1 MSHPEPTQ
9 DASEPSSTMQSS
21 DAVHQMNQMG
31 YRCVQFLPNDRNIV
45 VSPYTIANM
54 LVLLHKGSAGDTR
67 AMLEKATNCGN
78 LDRDLS
84 PIFRRLSA
92 ELFNDPEGTHD
103 FDLATVV
110 MVGCECVTTPEVSSY
125 LVENLNG
132 RTECVPKENFR
143 EKASERLRLWA
154 RHATRGEVDR
164 IIDVECGPDE
174 PVVVASALNFRGRHC
189 ARSSPRRTLVQPF
202 RNFQG
207 DINPVAMMTT
217 RGVYNYVYLR
227 ELRAQA
233 VRVSYDADL
242 SMLFLLPSQPRQIL
256 QLEKDVNPQK
266 LNWLLGQMR
275 GMVVDL
281 SLPRFSVEQLT
292 SLKLFFI
299 GLGLGDLFKK
309 IPQGH
314 DFRGL
319 HGCPSLPV
327 GNAFQLVRVLVDEN
341 GIGYNLGD
349 CVFHCRNLLG
359 VRRPPVEFHAAHPFL
374 FYVIDS
380 TSEAAL
386 IVGRVLRL

>member
-1 MSHPEPTQ
+1 MTTNGQDLVGSLQQEEEAQQRHENHAQQRLGRTKLGSVVQTSTLIMSHPEPTQ

-154 RHATRGEVDR
+154 RHATRGEVTASSMWN
-164 IIDVECGPDE
+164 
-174 PVVVASALNFRGRHC
+174 VVPMN
-189 ARSSPRRTLVQPF
+189 
-202 RNFQG
+202 
-207 DINPVAMMTT
+207 
-217 RGVYNYVYLR
+217 
-227 ELRAQA
+227 
-233 VRVSYDADL
+233 L
-242 SMLFLLPSQPRQIL
+242 S
-256 QLEKDVNPQK
+256 
-266 LNWLLGQMR
+266 W
-275 GMVVDL
+275 
-281 SLPRFSVEQLT
+281 
-292 SLKLFFI
+292 
-299 GLGLGDLFKK
+299 
-309 IPQGH
+309 
-314 DFRGL
+314 
-319 HGCPSLPV
+319 
-327 GNAFQLVRVLVDEN
+327 
-341 GIGYNLGD
+341 
-349 CVFHCRNLLG
+349 
-359 VRRPPVEFHAAHPFL
+359 
-374 FYVIDS
+374 
-380 TSEAAL
+380 
-386 IVGRVLRL
+386 